1 MANRKPLNMYAYDAL
16 KEMIINNEYAP
27 GTHLEEKDLCESLN
41 ISRTPL
47 REAIGRLAY
56 EGFVET
62 VPKKGIF
69 IAELSIQFI
78 TELFQARK
86 ALEPMIVTMS
96 AKNLDKDKLVAFRM
110 QTIDLI
116 NAKDAMKLHK
126 FDYEFHAYLNSKCGN
141 RHLHR
146 AIVNIDDQFQRV
158 RTQDFY
164 PIERATKGA
173 YEHLDIIDA
182 LVNESFD
189 LIAPLIQKHISS
201 TEEYYFMQLLKRTG
215 LG

>member
-1 MANRKPLNMYAYDAL
+1 MANRKPLNLYAYDAL

-27 GTHLEEKDLCESLN
+27 GMHLEEKDLCERLN

-47 REAIGRLAY
+47 REAISRLAF
-56 EGFVET
+56 EGLVET

-86 ALEPMIVTMS
+86 ALEPIIVTMS
-96 AKNLDKDKLVAFRM
+96 AKNLDKDELIAFRKR
-110 QTIDLI
+110 TIELI

-126 FDYEFHAYLNSKCGN
+126 LDYEFHVYLNSKCGN
-141 RHLHR
+141 RHLFR
-146 AIVNIDDQFQRV
+146 AIMNIDDQFQRV

-164 PIERATKGA
+164 PVERATKGA

-182 LVNESFD
+182 LVNENFE
-189 LIAPLIQKHISS
+189 LITPLIQKHISS
-201 TEEYYFMQLLKRTG
+201 TEEYYIMGLLKRTG